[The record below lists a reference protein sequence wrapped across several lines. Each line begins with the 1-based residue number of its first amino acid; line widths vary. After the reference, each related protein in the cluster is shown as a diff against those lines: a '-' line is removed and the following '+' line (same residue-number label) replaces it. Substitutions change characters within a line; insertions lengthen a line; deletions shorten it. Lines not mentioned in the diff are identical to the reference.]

1 MIECDM
7 FMFKVDILNMFRK
20 GKTVFKH
27 RPPPPGLEGD
37 GGAAKIKT
45 RKLKIINSS
54 SWKKTNKSIIQGNS
68 K

>member
-7 FMFKVDILNMFRK
+7 FMFKVNILNMFRK
-20 GKTVFKH
+20 GKTVSKH

-45 RKLKIINSS
+45 RN
-54 SWKKTNKSIIQGNS
+54 
-68 K
+68 